1 MRHPTTPLRGAAGTP
16 PAGEPLL
23 RIVRGDASPEE
34 VAALVAVLA
43 ARGGGAPEPQR
54 PADGWSC
61 PRPRAPLPAPGPG
74 AWRAAARDART
85 RADW

>member
-16 PAGEPLL
+16 PLEPAL
-23 RIVRGDASPEE
+23 RVVRGDATPEE

-43 ARGGGAPEPQR
+43 ARGGPAEAEVPRTSAWSRPQ
-54 PADGWSC
+54 
-61 PRPRAPLPAPGPG
+61 PRAPLPAPGPG

-85 RADW
+85 RAAW